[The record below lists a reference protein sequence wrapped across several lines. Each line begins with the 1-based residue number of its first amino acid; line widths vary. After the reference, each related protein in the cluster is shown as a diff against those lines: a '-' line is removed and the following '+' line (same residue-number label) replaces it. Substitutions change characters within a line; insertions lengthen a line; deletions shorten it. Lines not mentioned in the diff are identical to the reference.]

1 MVIIYLMYL
10 SLGGVLILLT
20 YLDLNIPRLSFFYW
34 VKTSCIRIEF
44 VPMRLD
50 ILFIWSIYT
59 LKVCRSKP
67 QTLVDIGQ
75 HFWYFIPRCF
85 QIGQRSFKLYLMP
98 CRPNQMDFL
107 PNFSGYMQDHYAY
120 KLWVSQISKLQ
131 LLFSISK
138 NLYLNIISLFSL
150 DTLLFMS
157 NFFILEYFISH
168 RYNIV
173 DIVQQSYALAHHF
186 SSWPEV
192 IPRSLYTS

>member
-85 QIGQRSFKLYLMP
+85 QIGQRSFKWYLMP
-98 CRPNQMDFL
+98 CRPNQMDLYQTFRVICKIIMPISSESL
-107 PNFSGYMQDHYAY
+107 KYPSCSFFSP
-120 KLWVSQISKLQ
+120 
-131 LLFSISK
+131 F
-138 NLYLNIISLFSL
+138 
-150 DTLLFMS
+150 
-157 NFFILEYFISH
+157 
-168 RYNIV
+168 
-173 DIVQQSYALAHHF
+173 
-186 SSWPEV
+186 
-192 IPRSLYTS
+192 PRTCIWI